1 MGRTRRQ
8 GRGSIVDSL
17 LILPWWFSV
26 ILAAIALPGLHF
38 VGSLMIA
45 RGGSLSSIGRISQ
58 FLAIPAAIGLL
69 LVAGGA
75 ALHARRKRRDAERAL
90 TPEGRAQLSSKEF
103 EFAVYELLKSR
114 GYYTEENLSC
124 GADGGVDVRA
134 WRDSKLFLVQCRQWK
149 NRPVGAPA
157 VRDLLGCIAIERA
170 AGALLV
176 CSGSFTRE
184 ACEVSRGQPIELID
198 GSQLASFAA
207 PFVPERREERI
218 AAPPAPVSA
227 ESPPCPKCGGTM
239 VMRTARR
246 GASAGGSFWGCRS
259 YPSCRGTRA
268 RV

>member
-103 EFAVYELLKSR
+103 EFAVCELLKSR

-134 WRDSKLFLVQCRQWK
+134 WRDSKLFLVQCKHWK
-149 NRPVGAPA
+149 SRPVGAPA
-157 VRDLLGCIAIERA
+157 VRDLLGCVTIENA
-170 AGALLV
+170 AGAMLV
-176 CSGSFTRE
+176 CSGTFTRE
-184 ACEVSRGQPIELID
+184 AHEIARGQPIELVD
-198 GSQLASFAA
+198 GQQLSQLPARGLATPAREPS
-207 PFVPERREERI
+207 RR
-218 AAPPAPVSA
+218 P
-227 ESPPCPKCGGTM
+227 
-239 VMRTARR
+239 
-246 GASAGGSFWGCRS
+246 
-259 YPSCRGTRA
+259 
-268 RV
+268 